1 MLRAWAEVKHQ
12 TKQCQGRAVVQTQ
25 AVHAHVAPCFEV
37 LPDPLPDW
45 SEEAAG
51 SGASLLVDAV
61 LRPDQLTHAHTNR
74 SDVGD
79 YIKDSQVG
87 VFTPKLRKPEFARR
101 HQKSE
106 ARATEPSDLWQSKMF

>member
-61 LRPDQLTHAHTNR
+61 LRPDQMSHTH
-74 SDVGD
+74 
-79 YIKDSQVG
+79 
-87 VFTPKLRKPEFARR
+87 
-101 HQKSE
+101 
-106 ARATEPSDLWQSKMF
+106 